1 MEKTD
6 DLENRSRRSNLC
18 FEGIDEVAK
27 DANETWQQSEDKVKT
42 IISDK
47 LELDSDD
54 IPIERAHRVGARKD
68 RKPRT
73 IVVKFL
79 RYKDREKVLKSRRKL
94 KGSKVVIREDF
105 SDRVA
110 EKRKQLIPKMLEE
123 RKNGKIAYLRYDN

>member
-1 MEKTD
+1 MIKDIQDIKHSLEYTQAEVEALKDLNSRERLENLENSITALVVKTD
-6 DLENRSRRSNLC
+6 DLENRSRWRNLC

-68 RKPRT
+68 SKPIEQLWLSFFAIKTVRK
-73 IVVKFL
+73 
-79 RYKDREKVLKSRRKL
+79 
-94 KGSKVVIREDF
+94 
-105 SDRVA
+105 
-110 EKRKQLIPKMLEE
+110 
-123 RKNGKIAYLRYDN
+123 YLSQGES